1 MDIWTCYVCIRP
13 LFCLN
18 LYFLVIPAVV
28 VSLIDYLQK
37 ILICI
42 KIINQINALRLYTLL
57 KSRNILRAIL
67 AIEKVEYGKIIKYYT
82 KHDVNVSLYD
92 CDLYCVNARVQ

>member
-1 MDIWTCYVCIRP
+1 MDILTCYICIRP
-13 LFCLN
+13 FFCLS

-92 CDLYCVNARVQ
+92 CD